1 VPSEFLA
8 VEDVSV
14 SFGKGAGK
22 MCALR
27 NASLAFAPRTLSLIM
42 GPSGSGKTTLLSL
55 LGCLLSPERGRVFID
70 GVSVHDLDE
79 KARTSLRRSKISFVF
94 QAFRLMHS
102 LSAIDNVALALEI
115 RDLPRPQQTN
125 RASRMLKQFGL
136 ESKMHLE
143 PDELSPGEK
152 QRVALARALVVD
164 PAIIL
169 ADEPTASL
177 DQEAG
182 TNVCEVLR
190 KQVDENGKTIVVVS
204 HDPRWERYADRRVVL
219 SHGQI
224 EGALS

>member
-1 VPSEFLA
+1 MPSEFLA

-102 LSAIDNVALALEI
+102 LSAIDNVAFEEHRGNATGIPDVGSRIGVKYKDIGTATRSDLAEFVPPKL
-115 RDLPRPQQTN
+115 N
-125 RASRMLKQFGL
+125 
-136 ESKMHLE
+136 
-143 PDELSPGEK
+143 
-152 QRVALARALVVD
+152 
-164 PAIIL
+164 
-169 ADEPTASL
+169 
-177 DQEAG
+177 
-182 TNVCEVLR
+182 
-190 KQVDENGKTIVVVS
+190 
-204 HDPRWERYADRRVVL
+204 
-219 SHGQI
+219 
-224 EGALS
+224 